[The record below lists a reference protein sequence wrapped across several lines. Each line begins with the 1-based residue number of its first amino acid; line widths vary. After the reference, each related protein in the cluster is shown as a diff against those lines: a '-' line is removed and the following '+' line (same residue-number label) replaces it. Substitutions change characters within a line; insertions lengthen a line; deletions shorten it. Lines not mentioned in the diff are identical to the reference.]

1 MVSVVEKRSKLLSV
15 RKMRNDTWIRN
26 PGLDLNLV
34 LWDLSKNA
42 GTLVHVRCGEP
53 YPHNLPP
60 NQKNGH
66 ACACYSY
73 NQHNDETMSSD
84 ADTGGAVGEGSGSS
98 ILLNQPI
105 VIDNGTS
112 SIKAGFA
119 GSSKPKVSG
128 NLRGSLGMLGARAC
142 HRLSFVS
149 QLPLPW

>member
-1 MVSVVEKRSKLLSV
+1 
-15 RKMRNDTWIRN
+15 
-26 PGLDLNLV
+26 
-34 LWDLSKNA
+34 
-42 GTLVHVRCGEP
+42 
-53 YPHNLPP
+53 
-60 NQKNGH
+60 
-66 ACACYSY
+66 
-73 NQHNDETMSSD
+73 MSSD

-142 HRLSFVS
+142 HRPSFVS